1 MKDISIRPLGP
12 AFVGLLLLVLSLT
25 SAHGQSAKQGFLE
38 GRLLVA
44 TESLADSFFSKTVIF
59 MVEHDERGAFG
70 LIVNRSLG
78 VLGVKP
84 MFETLGLDGSDAE
97 GEVLARIGGPVEPG
111 AAFILHSD
119 DIESP
124 GGKPIAPGLA
134 MTTQPEILKIIGKGE
149 GPNQYLFAFG
159 YSGWGPGQLEDEI
172 MRGSWIDVPLTKEL
186 LFGTEDAEKW
196 RAATNSLEI
205 HL

>member
-1 MKDISIRPLGP
+1 MKIMSIRLLGS
-12 AFVGLLLLVLSLT
+12 AFAGLLLFVLSL
-25 SAHGQSAKQGFLE
+25 SPAHAQSPNQEFLE

-124 GGKPIAPGLA
+124 GGKPIGPGLA
-134 MTTQPEILKIIGKGE
+134 LTTRPDILKIIGKGE

-172 MRGSWIDVPLTKEL
+172 LRGSWIDVPLSDEL

-205 HL
+205 QL